1 MHHATRD
8 TSIYEGKDY
17 VWKSPNT
24 ADSLWCWGTV
34 VIDFHC
40 ALRDILQDTSAQVY
54 GVKVA
59 TDIHSL
65 LGRLIYLDCPST
77 GLNAFAESQAN
88 TFAKL
93 KNQPE

>member
-1 MHHATRD
+1 M
-8 TSIYEGKDY
+8 
-17 VWKSPNT
+17 
-24 ADSLWCWGTV
+24 
-34 VIDFHC
+34 IDFHC

-88 TFAKL
+88 TFAEL
-93 KNQPE
+93 KNQPEETSLQLPSICADFCQKQSHLPTLDVAWISKCMC